1 LVCDDEWKQPLSP
14 TVYFLGVLMGSFFAG
29 QLADRYGRKPVF
41 FTTMAVQTVFTV
53 VLIFSPSW
61 IVFAIMFFI
70 SGMGQMANY
79 VAAFVLGTEILSG
92 KIRILFSTLG
102 VALGYTIGSLLVP
115 LIAYF
120 LRDWKKVFLATSL
133 PALIYILLW
142 WFIPESPRWLVSQG
156 RLEEAEAIIR
166 KAAKM
171 NKVEAPEDIFADLA
185 KKPDYF
191 LELSPHSASFLSP
204 RFTVL
209 TAYYGLTLNSG
220 NLTADPYLSTFISVA
235 VELPAYV
242 CVWLVTQKLPRR
254 PSLICM
260 ILLGG
265 LSLFFTQLV
274 PETLP
279 ELAIALEMLGKYGF
293 TSGAT
298 LLFPYTAEI
307 YPTVIRSTAAG
318 TCSIFPRIGT
328 CIAPFL
334 FQTQTFG
341 KPLPE
346 TIEDMSE
353 RTRKSV
359 TEVQV
364 HRLRDNEGEQ
374 LSRCSR
380 YRLDVVRNLS
390 DQGLLPGKDIN
401 VTDLEQEECL
411 DGWNYSKDIYQSTIV
426 SEQFNLVCSEQWK
439 QPFTST
445 VFLLGVLFGSFFSGQ
460 IADRFGRKPVIF
472 ATMAFQAVATIIQM
486 FSNSWI
492 MFCILFFITGFGRVS
507 SYVSAFV
514 LGTEILAGEV
524 RIMFSALGVCV
535 ELRCWLHAA
544 TFVCVFSTGLAIS
557 PVWYFFTLCGLPSP
571 LVVGYFKQTFQILF
585 EYIHWSER

>member
-1 LVCDDEWKQPLSP
+1 MKDFEEVTAFLGDWGCFQKVVLFLLLSSTIPNGLGFVSVVFISAVPKHQCKIPEVNLTQNWLSVIIPVKVVNGKQELSSCSRYNLDVIRNLSAEGLLPGIDVNVTDLEEESCLDGWIYSKEIYQSTIVSEFDLVCDDEWKQPLSP

-171 NKVEAPEDIFADLA
+171 NKVEAPEDIFAGYNAKSKGEAQPNALDLILN
-185 KKPDYF
+185 KKMRPITPI
-191 LELSPHSASFLSP
+191 LCLLW
-204 RFTVL
+204 FTVL

-334 FQTQTFG
+334 FQTRPNLKYLPHVLLGTLSLVCAFITVFLPETFG

-353 RTRKSV
+353 RTSSKP
-359 TEVQV
+359 
-364 HRLRDNEGEQ
+364 
-374 LSRCSR
+374 
-380 YRLDVVRNLS
+380 VRNF
-390 DQGLLPGKDIN
+390 I
-401 VTDLEQEECL
+401 
-411 DGWNYSKDIYQSTIV
+411 
-426 SEQFNLVCSEQWK
+426 
-439 QPFTST
+439 
-445 VFLLGVLFGSFFSGQ
+445 FLQ
-460 IADRFGRKPVIF
+460 
-472 ATMAFQAVATIIQM
+472 
-486 FSNSWI
+486 
-492 MFCILFFITGFGRVS
+492 
-507 SYVSAFV
+507 
-514 LGTEILAGEV
+514 
-524 RIMFSALGVCV
+524 
-535 ELRCWLHAA
+535 
-544 TFVCVFSTGLAIS
+544 
-557 PVWYFFTLCGLPSP
+557 
-571 LVVGYFKQTFQILF
+571 
-585 EYIHWSER
+585 